1 MTLVAAFFALVL
13 SSCGQAPTVPG
24 HDVEPTLRGE
34 MDRRFERLLTPRSG
48 VTADAIATASIAG
61 SAFELVGTIGAPPTG
76 PGEFNYAA
84 FVAVSDDGVVYVS
97 DHFNDR
103 VQRFAAD
110 GTFLG
115 AWGSAGT
122 GPGEFAEPSGIA
134 VGSDGQVYVVDS
146 GNHRV
151 QRFDA
156 SGAYLGEWGH
166 RGSGFG
172 AFEGP
177 WTIAF
182 DPVRQVVYVVDGG
195 NRRIQR
201 FDAFGTFES
210 AWNEGWRQSFQRASI
225 AVAPT
230 TGEVFVSDYSFD
242 RVHVFGPDDGLR
254 RSWGTYGTGIG
265 ELSGPLGIAVSS
277 DGSVYVSDLK
287 DRVQLFAADGVYL
300 GRFGTFGFDEGQFN
314 GPLGLA
320 VAAGATVFVAD
331 AWNHRVQVFEPDGTF
346 LRQWGNDPYAVGR
359 FNLPSE
365 VALAPSGRL
374 YVAEPRRDRVQAFDA
389 QGALQAIL
397 EGNCPRGSDRCTE
410 DGQFAVP
417 WALEVDDEDRVYLL
431 DRYGGRVQ
439 RFDSGLTFEGSWGE
453 AWRDDFAFRF
463 FATDLAATSEGRI
476 AVLGR
481 SLSYDGLR
489 WEVRYF
495 GGEGQELASWVA
507 DASDFGGGWWWIE
520 VLGAGPDGTLHLGIE
535 GGSECWIAVVD
546 ASGHALRHDLAAT
559 TGQGTECAFW
569 GGAVDVYG
577 NTYASIGGI
586 DWSDGGAY
594 ISFPEVLVFDRYG
607 RERARF
613 GGPAVLRTPAGIDV
627 GADGTVAV
635 ADQLGHVVQQFAPKV
650 RYAFGGF
657 EPPVGPGVNAVDAG
671 RSIPIRFGLG
681 GDYGD
686 DMAWAID
693 SVPIDCGSLA
703 ELGDPK
709 PVSGPGGSGG
719 LRFDRSKTQTYGINW
734 KTESAWRGTCREFVL
749 MLSDMSVHSARFRF
763 E

>member
-24 HDVEPTLRGE
+24 HDVEPALRGE
-34 MDRRFERLLTPRSG
+34 KDLRFERRLTPRSG
-48 VTADAIATASIAG
+48 VTSSAITTASIAG

-115 AWGSAGT
+115 AWGGAGS

-151 QRFDA
+151 QRFNA

-166 RGSGFG
+166 RGSGPG

-182 DPVRQVVYVVDGG
+182 DPERQVLYVVDGG
-195 NRRIQR
+195 NQRIQR
-201 FDAFGTFES
+201 FDASGTFERAWS
-210 AWNEGWRQSFQRASI
+210 AGSGQSFQWASI

-230 TGEVFVSDYSFD
+230 TGEVFVSDRNLD
-242 RVHVFGPDDGLR
+242 RVHVFGPDGDLQ
-254 RSWGTYGTGIG
+254 RSWGKFGTGIG
-265 ELSGPLGIAVSS
+265 ELSSPEGIAVSS
-277 DGSVYVSDLK
+277 DGIVYVSEWNNRIQRFDP
-287 DRVQLFAADGVYL
+287 DGVYL
-300 GRFGTFGFDEGQFN
+300 GHWGAFGFDQGRFN
-314 GPLGLA
+314 APNGLA
-320 VAAGATVFVAD
+320 VAAGGAVFVAD
-331 AWNHRVQVFEPDGTF
+331 RWNHRVQVFEPDGTF
-346 LRQWGNDPYAVGR
+346 LLQWGNDPYAVGR

-389 QGALQAIL
+389 QGALQVVL
-397 EGNCPRGSDRCTE
+397 EGDCPRGSDRCTG
-410 DGQFAVP
+410 DGQFAFP
-417 WALEVDDEDRVYLL
+417 WALTVDDEERVYLL
-431 DRYGGRVQ
+431 DSYRGRVQ
-439 RFDSGLTFEGSWGE
+439 RFDSGLAFESSWGE
-453 AWRDDFAFRF
+453 AWRDEFF
-463 FATDLAATSEGRI
+463 FATDLATTSEGRI

-481 SLSYDGLR
+481 SAWFG

-495 GGEGQELASWVA
+495 DSEGQELASWVLNR
-507 DASDFGGGWWWIE
+507 SDFGGGWWWIE

-546 ASGHALRHDLAAT
+546 AAGHALRHYFAAT
-559 TGQGTECAFW
+559 TGQGTECSFW

-586 DWSDGGAY
+586 DWSGGGSY
-594 ISFPEVLVFDRYG
+594 ILMPEVLVFDRYG
-607 RERARF
+607 RERTRF
-613 GGPAVLRTPAGIDV
+613 GGPGMLRTPAGIDV
-627 GADGTVAV
+627 GFDGTVAV
-635 ADQLGHVVQQFAPKV
+635 ADQLGHVVQLFAPKV

-657 EPPVGPGVNAVDAG
+657 EPPVGPGLNLVDAG
-671 RSIPIRFGLG
+671 RSIPVRFGLG
-681 GDYGD
+681 GDHGND
-686 DMAWAID
+686 VAWAID

-703 ELGDPK
+703 ELGEPH

-719 LRFDRSKTQTYGINW
+719 RLRFDRKTETYGINW
-734 KTESAWRGTCREFVL
+734 KTESEWLGTCRELVL
-749 MLSDMSVHSARFRF
+749 MLSDMSVHSARFQF